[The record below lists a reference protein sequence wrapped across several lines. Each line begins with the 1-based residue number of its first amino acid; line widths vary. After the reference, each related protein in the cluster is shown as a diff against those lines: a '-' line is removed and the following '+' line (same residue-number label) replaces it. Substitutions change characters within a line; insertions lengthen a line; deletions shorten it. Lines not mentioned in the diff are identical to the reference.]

1 METEKQ
7 DAEALL
13 RSGNTVQ
20 LPPTGWSMYPTIV
33 PGRDQAVV
41 APIRGH
47 VPRRGDVLL
56 YRRDGGI
63 LVLHRV
69 WRVRPQGLYMVGDN
83 QREIE
88 GPLRRDQ
95 VRGIMTALVRKG
107 RNIPVTALCYRLPT
121 GLWLLLRPLR
131 RPISRAAAAVK
142 RLLGRGGTAS

>member
-1 METEKQ
+1 METGKQ

-13 RSGNTVQ
+13 RSGSTVQ

-33 PGRDQAVV
+33 PGRDQAVI
-41 APIRGH
+41 APAEGH
-47 VPRRGDVLL
+47 APRRGDVLL

-69 WRVRPQGLYMVGDN
+69 WRVRPQGLYLVGDN
-83 QREIE
+83 QHQIE
-88 GPLRRDQ
+88 GPLRPDQ

-107 RNIPVTALCYRLPT
+107 RTIPVTALRYRLPT

-131 RPISRAAAAVK
+131 RPVSLTVAAVK
-142 RLLGRGGTAS
+142 RLLRRGR

>member
-1 METEKQ
+1 METGKQ

-13 RSGNTVQ
+13 RSGITVQ

-33 PGRDQAVV
+33 PGRDQAVI
-41 APIRGH
+41 APAEGH
-47 VPRRGDVLL
+47 ALRRGDVLL

-69 WRVRPQGLYMVGDN
+69 WRAGPEGLYLVGDN

-88 GPLRRDQ
+88 GPLRQDQ

-142 RLLGRGGTAS
+142 RLLGRGGTAF